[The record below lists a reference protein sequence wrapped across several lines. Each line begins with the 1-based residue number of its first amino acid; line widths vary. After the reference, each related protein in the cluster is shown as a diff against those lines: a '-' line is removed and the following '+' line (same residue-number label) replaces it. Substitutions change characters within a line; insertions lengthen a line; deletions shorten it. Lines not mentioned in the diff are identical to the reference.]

1 MLHKRKSKSTMSL
14 QHTEGNS
21 VSEDEWKNVQ
31 NKSFRRWCNEQLKE
45 KSVELVNLSDDIQD
59 GIKLIKLV
67 EVLAETKI
75 ARYNKNPKLRPQK
88 LENVQQALDLILKE
102 KIKLIGVGPS
112 DIVDGNSKLILGLIW
127 TLIQHYQINQAV
139 RKAGIA
145 GNVKGLTPKQA
156 LLKWLQSKLNEHPI
170 GPPVNLTSDW
180 ADGRRIAALCDV
192 LAPGSFPHAERI
204 ANGNIFQNITDS
216 IEAANI
222 HLGVPKLLSPEDMLA
237 SKIDERSMM
246 IYLSEF
252 LQAKPINLSNGVTP
266 PIAPV
271 DPPSQPKAQ
280 EDMQVYG
287 PGLEEGVIV
296 GKVSEFYIQPS
307 VPSPQHPLKVYLSGP
322 TGNRLDVCV
331 TPNSDRGLIT
341 CSFQPLESG
350 THEVKIESENGIMSP
365 SKYTVT
371 VLPSENGSNE
381 GESATVRAYGPGVD
395 GGNLYLEHP
404 CPFTVDT
411 GDLEGQLS
419 IEVTGPNGPLIDS
432 DLNVNMIDDGK
443 FDVVYVPSVPGNYVT
458 EITFN
463 GDQIAGNPFTVVVSD
478 KSGDSSL
485 VSVYGEG
492 LVGGQ
497 INEALTFTIDTREAG
512 HGSIDMAIEGPS
524 KCEADY
530 QDHGDGS
537 CDVTYFPIEVGA
549 YKIIIQ
555 FDHKDVPGSPF
566 TANAVDASKA
576 VASGPGLSQE
586 PSLVGERAL
595 IYLDVEK
602 SGRCEV
608 ECKTKETDGT
618 VTKVV
623 FDTLDEVTLS
633 GSYIPSKSGIYQ
645 IDISMNNI
653 PVHGSPFSVPVI
665 DLNAVSVTGKGL
677 KAGIV
682 NGDNVIEFKT
692 AGAGPGE
699 LKVVMLENQT
709 KRSVNVAL
717 APKSDTRYQLMYS
730 PGRPGLYSLQVS
742 FAGVPLDPY
751 LIRVIDPKAVI
762 IEGPGLAAELP
773 TKTMTYFTVDLSK
786 TGCDEAVVRIDSKDS
801 KSKIRHTKE
810 KVSRYVFKY
819 SYKLIDPKIYQI
831 SIQLD
836 GEETTN
842 PPIRVAGIDQSS
854 IKLYGAGLDGCV
866 VSERGEFFID
876 TRHAGDGSIGL
887 ALEGP
892 AETPVECTEVEEG
905 VYKVCYTPTT
915 PGLFNLNVNFSEK
928 PVEGSPFQIP
938 VSRGPPDASRVKATN
953 FEAPGRFIVDARSAG
968 GSGLLQVG
976 VTGRFYPAEFI
987 SVKHNGDFTF
997 AVTYDL
1003 LDTED
1008 ITVSVKWHGMEIE
1021 SSPFTVNF

>member
-14 QHTEGNS
+14 QHTDNNLAT
-21 VSEDEWKNVQ
+21 EDEWKNVQ
-31 NKSFRRWCNEQLKE
+31 SKSFKRWCNEQLRE
-45 KSVELVNLSDDIQD
+45 KSVELVDLSDDIKD
-59 GIKLIKLV
+59 GTKLIKLV

-75 ARYNKNPKLRPQK
+75 LRYNKNPKLRPQK
-88 LENVQQALDLILKE
+88 LENVQQALDVISKE

-139 RKAGIA
+139 RQAGIA
-145 GNVKGLTPKQA
+145 GNVKGLSPKQA
-156 LLKWLQSKLNEHPI
+156 LLKWLQSKLGEHPI

-204 ANGNIFQNITDS
+204 SQESVFQNLTDS
-216 IEAANI
+216 IETANL

-252 LQAKPINLSNGVTP
+252 LQAKPTKLSNGL
-266 PIAPV
+266 APASS
-271 DPPSQPKAQ
+271 SQSKPQ
-280 EDMQVYG
+280 DNMQVYG
-287 PGLEEGVIV
+287 PGLEASVIV
-296 GKVSEFYIQPS
+296 GKVTEFYIQPS
-307 VPSPQHPLKVYLSGP
+307 IPSTQRPLKVYLSGP

-331 TPNSDRGLIT
+331 TPDSDRGLIT
-341 CSFQPLESG
+341 CSFQPMESG
-350 THEVKIESENGIMSP
+350 THEVNIESENGDVSP
-365 SKYTVT
+365 SRYTVT

-419 IEVTGPNGPLIDS
+419 IEVTGPSGPLIDS

-443 FDVVYVPSVPGNYVT
+443 FDVVYVPAVPGNYVT
-458 EITFN
+458 EVTFN
-463 GDQIAGNPFTVVVSD
+463 GEPIHGNPFTVVVSD

-555 FDHKDVPGSPF
+555 FDHHDVPGSPF
-566 TANAVDASKA
+566 TAFAVDASKA

-586 PSLVGERAL
+586 ASLVGERAL
-595 IYLDVEK
+595 IYIDVEK

-608 ECKTKETDGT
+608 ACKTLEADGN
-618 VTKVV
+618 VTKVN

-633 GSYIPSKSGIYQ
+633 GSYIPNKPGIYQ
-645 IDISMNNI
+645 IDIAMYNI

-665 DLNAVSVTGKGL
+665 DLSAVSVTGKGL
-677 KAGIV
+677 KVGIV
-682 NGDNVIEFKT
+682 NGENVIEFKT
-692 AGAGPGE
+692 VGAGPGE
-699 LKVVMLENQT
+699 LRVVMFENQT
-709 KRSVNVAL
+709 KRNVNVAL
-717 APKSDTRYQLMYS
+717 VPKGDTRYQLMYS
-730 PGRPGLYSLQVS
+730 PARPGLYSLQVS
-742 FAGVPLDPY
+742 YAGVPLDPY
-751 LIRVIDPKAVI
+751 LIRVIDLKAIV
-762 IEGPGLAAELP
+762 IEGPGLATELP
-773 TKTMTYFTVDLSK
+773 TKTMTYFTVDHSK
-786 TGCDEAVVRIDSKDS
+786 TGCDEAIVRIESKDL
-801 KSKIRHTKE
+801 KSKIRLTKE
-810 KVSRYVFKY
+810 KKSRYVNKY
-819 SYKLIDPKIYQI
+819 SYQLIEPKIYQI
-831 SIQLD
+831 SVQLD

-854 IKLYGAGLDGCV
+854 IKLYGAGLDGCI
-866 VSERGEFFID
+866 VSEKGEFFID

-905 VYKVCYTPTT
+905 VYRVCYTPTT

-928 PVEGSPFQIP
+928 LVEGSPFQIP
-938 VSRGPPDASRVKATN
+938 VSRGPPDASQVKATN

-968 GSGLLQVG
+968 GSGMLQVG

-1003 LDTED
+1003 LETEG
-1008 ITVSVKWHGMEIE
+1008 ITVSVKWHGVEIE
-1021 SSPFTVNF
+1021 DSPFTVNL

>member
-14 QHTEGNS
+14 QHTEHN
-21 VSEDEWKNVQ
+21 VATEDDWKNVQ
-31 NKSFRRWCNEQLKE
+31 NKSFRRWCNQQLKE
-45 KSVELVNLSDDIQD
+45 KGVELVDLTDDIKD
-59 GIKLIKLV
+59 GTKLIKLV
-67 EVLAETKI
+67 EVLTETKI
-75 ARYNKNPKLRPQK
+75 GRYNKNPKLRPQK
-88 LENVQQALDLILKE
+88 LENVQQALDLISKE

-112 DIVDGNSKLILGLIW
+112 DIVDGNSKLVLGLIW

-139 RKAGIA
+139 RKAGIV
-145 GNVKGLTPKQA
+145 GNVKGLSPKQA

-204 ANGNIFQNITDS
+204 SQENIFQNLADS

-222 HLGVPKLLSPEDMLA
+222 HLGVPRLLSPEDMLA

-252 LQAKPINLSNGVTP
+252 LQAQPIKLSNGVAPSAP
-266 PIAPV
+266 PA
-271 DPPSQPKAQ
+271 QPKPH
-280 EDMQVYG
+280 ENIQVYG

-307 VPSPQHPLKVYLSGP
+307 VPSPQQPLKVHLSGP

-331 TPNSDRGLIT
+331 TPDSDKGVIT

-350 THEVKIESENGIMSP
+350 THEVNIESENGEVPP
-365 SKYTVT
+365 SRYTVT

-443 FDVVYVPSVPGNYVT
+443 FDVVYVPSVPGNYLT
-458 EITFN
+458 EVTFN
-463 GDQIAGNPFTVVVSD
+463 GDPIAGNPFTVVVSD

-485 VSVYGEG
+485 VSVYGDG
-492 LVGGQ
+492 LTGGL

-537 CDVTYFPIEVGA
+537 CDVTYFPIEMGA

-555 FDHKDVPGSPF
+555 FDHQDVPGSPF

-576 VASGPGLSQE
+576 VASGPGLSLE

-608 ECKTKETDGT
+608 ECRTQETDGT
-618 VTKVV
+618 VTKVL

-633 GSYIPSKSGIYQ
+633 GSYIPSKPGIYQ
-645 IDISMNNI
+645 IDISMYGVA
-653 PVHGSPFSVPVI
+653 VHGSPFSVPVI
-665 DLNAVSVTGKGL
+665 DLSAVSVTGEGL
-677 KAGIV
+677 KIGIV
-682 NGDNVIEFKT
+682 GGDNVIEVKT

-699 LKVVMLENQT
+699 LKVLMLENQN
-709 KRSVNVAL
+709 KKNVNIAL
-717 APKSDTRYQLMYS
+717 VPKSETRYQLLYS
-730 PGRPGLYSLQVS
+730 PSRPGLYSLQVGYS
-742 FAGVPLDPY
+742 GVPLDPY
-751 LIRVIDPKAVI
+751 LIRVIDPKAVEM
-762 IEGPGLAAELP
+762 EGPGLAAELP
-773 TKTMTYFTVDLSK
+773 TKTLTYFTVNHSK
-786 TGCDEAVVRIDSKDS
+786 TGCDEAIVRIDSKDS
-801 KSKIRHTKE
+801 KSKVRLTKE
-810 KVSRYVFKY
+810 KVSKYVYKY
-819 SYKLIDPKIYQI
+819 SYQLTDPKIYQI
-831 SIQLD
+831 SVLLD
-836 GEETTN
+836 GESATN

-854 IKLYGAGLDGCV
+854 IKLYGEGLDGCI

-938 VSRGPPDASRVKATN
+938 VTRGPPDASRVKAIN
-953 FEAPGRFIVDARSAG
+953 LEAPGRFIVDARSAG

-1003 LDTED
+1003 LETED
-1008 ITVSVKWHGMEIE
+1008 LTISVKWHGVEIE
-1021 SSPFTVNF
+1021 NSPFTVNL